1 MGLDPAQIAEI
12 NSYCMRDL
20 PAFPWFLEEF
30 GFIEQEQLRMRL
42 ARAFYAARYIYK
54 LMEALQVAGDE
65 LHAHVKFQVIQYA
78 SIYEAVISSLL
89 WTKFR
94 DHDRV
99 KTLENHKS
107 YKKIAG
113 LAGPTKIT
121 YEGEE
126 VSLCVYRDTKTWKN
140 AIKFNDRVD
149 AAVDIGFVRKAYG
162 EEIKRIY
169 ELRNLTHIEKEA
181 EEEIELEIENS
192 KVAYRRMQP
201 FIDDIKKFFR
211 DGSLTPIPS
220 GSSETSQM

>member
-1 MGLDPAQIAEI
+1 MGLDPDQIAEI
-12 NSYCMRDL
+12 NAYCKRDL
-20 PAFPWFLEEF
+20 PDLPWFLEEF
-30 GFIEQEQLRMRL
+30 DFIDQPTLRTRL

-54 LMEALQVAGDE
+54 LMEALRVTGDE
-65 LHAHVKFQVIQYA
+65 LHAHIKFQIIQYA
-78 SIYEAVISSLL
+78 SIYEAIISHLL
-89 WTKFR
+89 WNKFR

-99 KTLENHKS
+99 KTLETHKS

-126 VSLCVYRDTKTWKN
+126 ASLCVYRDTKTWKN

-169 ELRNLTHIEKEA
+169 ELRNLTHIETEA
-181 EEEIELEIENS
+181 EKEIELEIENS
-192 KVAYRRMQP
+192 KLAYRRMLP
-201 FIDDIKKFFR
+201 FVADVKEFLR
-211 DGSLTPIPS
+211 SGGLTP
-220 GSSETSQM
+220 